1 MQMDQEEYR
10 NFAKKTESLVKPKDV
25 TAISFLSSF
34 SASLPKKTQH
44 KFTKSGQKRIP
55 YMGFIVDPYSLFL
68 CFKIT
73 NTSAA
78 QEMLPDGYELADTSF
93 FKNDAKIPMAIASV
107 FTARTSGFIGMRIEF
122 YIIARNKETGSLSWI
137 ICDYETNTNSYD
149 PKNGFCGY
157 TCDPAVFTTTYSG
170 ELLVD
175 IKNPTNNKEFVVS
188 VDLEKDGS
196 KELDHSLWI
205 DGNLIVD
212 YGGELKSEF
221 SEPFSLLFDPN
232 MVKEG
237 VNIPLDQVSIKANT
251 YLGNI
256 IDPVKPV
263 NALIFPYSQHF
274 IIKQD
279 LPKYAVKNQ
288 EDLELQTKD
297 FLSRTGDKAMSG
309 EDIKKPIYGMIKI
322 SYIVLIGIIV
332 FLLILLFL

>member
-68 CFKIT
+68 SFKIE

>member
-44 KFTKSGQKRIP
+44 KFTKSGQKKIP

-175 IKNPTNNKEFVVS
+175 IKNQTSNKEFVVS

>member
-1 MQMDQEEYR
+1 MNQEENK
-10 NFAKKTESLVKPKDV
+10 NFIKKTESLVKPQDV

-34 SASLPKKTQH
+34 SKSLPKKTQH
-44 KFTKSGQKRIP
+44 KFTESGKKKVP
-55 YMGFIVDPYSLFL
+55 YMGFIVDPYGLFL
-68 CFKIT
+68 SFKIT

-78 QEMLPDGYELADTSF
+78 QEMLPDGYELAETSF
-93 FKNDAKIPMAIASV
+93 FKNDVKFPMAIASV

-122 YIIARNKETGSLSWI
+122 YIIARNKETGMLSWI

-157 TCDPAVFTTTYSG
+157 TCDPAVYTTTYFG

-175 IKNPTNNKEFVVS
+175 IKNRTTNKEFIVS
-188 VDLEKDGS
+188 VDLKKGNS
-196 KELDHSLWI
+196 KELDESLWI
-205 DGNLIVD
+205 EGNLIVD
-212 YGGELKSEF
+212 YGGELRSDF
-221 SEPFSLLFDPN
+221 SEPFSLIFDAN
-232 MVKEG
+232 MVKEA
-237 VNIPLDQVSIKANT
+237 VNIPLENVSLKANS

-279 LPKYAVKNQ
+279 LQKYAVKNQ
-288 EDLELQTKD
+288 KDLDLQIKS
-297 FLSRTGDKAMSG
+297 FLSRTGFKAMSG
-309 EDIKKPIYGMIKI
+309 DDIKKPIYRMILI
-322 SYIVLIGIIV
+322 SYLGLISTIV